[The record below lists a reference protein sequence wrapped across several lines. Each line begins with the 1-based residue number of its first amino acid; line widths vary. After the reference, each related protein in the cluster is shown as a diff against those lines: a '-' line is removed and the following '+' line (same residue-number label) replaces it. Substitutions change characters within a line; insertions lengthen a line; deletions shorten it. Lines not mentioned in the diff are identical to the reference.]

1 MITFN
6 FIPLVKKSTRNAFLL
21 AGIFIV
27 LFYGHEALAEEREQY
42 LIKLATLAPE
52 GSLWMETFHKI
63 NDEIT
68 RKTDG
73 RVRLK
78 AYPGGVLGE
87 DRDMLRKIRIGQI
100 HAGGFSG
107 MGLGSINRDIFVI
120 EIPFLFE
127 DYGEVDYVMAKMDD
141 YLRKGFEEK
150 GYVILGWSEIGFV
163 YLLSNIPVTS
173 LKDLKGAKVWLLEG
187 DNLSSTVFSKA
198 GITPIPL
205 GIPDILMALQTN
217 LIDVVY
223 ASPLAAI
230 ALQWFTKVKYMTD
243 QPLVYSLGGVMVT
256 KRIFAKMPSNLQEI
270 VKEVFQYHTSLLN
283 ARMRRDNEEAKKVM
297 AKQGIEIVT
306 PSDEEIDAFKQMSR
320 EAIDG
325 MGSKAFS
332 EDVLAEVRSH
342 INQYRKAQEE
352 K

>member
-6 FIPLVKKSTRNAFLL
+6 VIPLLKKSTRTAFLL
-21 AGIFIV
+21 TGIFIV
-27 LFYGHEALAEEREQY
+27 LFYGHEALAEAREQY

-63 NDEIT
+63 NEEIT

-107 MGLGSINRDIFVI
+107 MGLGSINRDIFTM

-127 DYGEVDYVMAKMDD
+127 DYGEVDYVMAKMDE

-163 YLLSNIPVTS
+163 YLLSNMPVTS

-187 DNLSSTVFSKA
+187 DDLSSTVFSKA

-243 QPLVYSLGGVMVT
+243 QPLIYSLGGVLVT
-256 KRIFAKMPSNLQEI
+256 KRIQEI

-283 ARMRRDNEEAKKVM
+283 VRMRRDNEEAKKVM

-306 PSDEEIDAFKQMSR
+306 PTDEEIDAFKQMSR

-325 MGSKAFS
+325 LGSKAFS

-342 INQYRKAQEE
+342 INQYRNAQEG

>member
-6 FIPLVKKSTRNAFLL
+6 VISLLKKTIRTAFLL
-21 AGIFIV
+21 AGICIF
-27 LFYGHEALAEEREQY
+27 LFFDHEALAEENEQY

-52 GSLWMETFHKI
+52 GSLWMDTFHKI
-63 NDEIT
+63 NGEIEK
-68 RKTDG
+68 KTDG
-73 RVRLK
+73 KVKLK

-127 DYGEVDYVMAKMDD
+127 DYGEVDYVMAKMDN
-141 YLRKGFEEK
+141 YLRKGFEEN

-163 YLLSNIPVTS
+163 YLLSNIPITS

-187 DNLSSTVFSKA
+187 DDLASTVFSKA

-243 QPLVYSLGGVMVT
+243 QPLIYSLGGVLVA
-256 KRIFAKMPSNLQEI
+256 KRIFDKIPSNLQEI

-306 PSDEEIDAFKQMSR
+306 PTDEEIDAFKQMSR

-325 MGSKAFS
+325 LGSKAFS

-342 INQYRKAQEE
+342 INQYRKAQEG

>member
-1 MITFN
+1 MITFK
-6 FIPLVKKSTRNAFLL
+6 IILQLKKSTRTAFLL
-21 AGIFIV
+21 AGIFIFLV
-27 LFYGHEALAEEREQY
+27 FGHEALAEENEQY

-52 GSLWMETFHKI
+52 GSLWMDTFHKI
-63 NDEIT
+63 NDEIEK
-68 RKTDG
+68 KTDG
-73 RVRLK
+73 KVRLR

-107 MGLGSINRDIFVI
+107 MGLGSINGDIFVM

-127 DYGEVDYVMAKMDD
+127 DYGEVDYVMARMDD
-141 YLRKGFEEK
+141 YLRKGFEKK

-173 LKDLKGAKVWLLEG
+173 VKDLKGAKVWLVEG
-187 DNLSSTVFSKA
+187 DPLSSPVFRKA
-198 GITPIPL
+198 GIAPIPL

-223 ASPLAAI
+223 ASPMTAI
-230 ALQWFTKVKYMTD
+230 SLQWFTKVKYMTD
-243 QPLVYSLGGVMVT
+243 QPLIYSLGGVLVS

-283 ARMRRDNEEAKKVM
+283 VRTRRDNEEAKKVM
-297 AKQGIEIVT
+297 VKQGIKMVT
-306 PSDEEIDAFKQMSR
+306 PTDEEMDAFKQMSR
-320 EAIDG
+320 EAIDEL
-325 MGSKAFS
+325 GSKVFS
-332 EDVLAEVRSH
+332 KDVLVEVRFH
-342 INQYRKAQEE
+342 INQYRRAQEG